1 MKCRDYATN
10 LPYTK
15 EELLMNNRLQEKLAL
30 FAENNQRIRSD
41 FVWQDGMAKRLVAS
55 VYAMGN
61 HTLDSDAIRDCH
73 KMIKDEVGIFSSF
86 RGNLSLYI
94 AAALSLHEQPEQLLS
109 DMIQVYKLLKEEKF
123 RSSDFLA
130 ATVFEITTNA
140 KSENFTQIVNETKEF
155 FDGMKASHRLRVG
168 GDDYIFAAMLALSD
182 VSLHTGI
189 EKLNHLYSQLRSE
202 FGITTSGSSIL
213 ALSQMLVLGESTD
226 ECVRNTLQLNEALQ
240 ERKVRLDRTYV
251 LPSLGVLGLLPIDK
265 DVIIN
270 DLIAARDY
278 LRDQKGFGALMV
290 STQELLLYAVSFVAD
305 SHKCD
310 LENSTTKANIT
321 TNIANLIVAQQVAM
335 MVAIIAASTAAAS
348 S

>member
-1 MKCRDYATN
+1 MKD
-10 LPYTK
+10 
-15 EELLMNNRLQEKLAL
+15 RLQEKLMV
-30 FAENNQRIRSD
+30 FAENSQKIRSD
-41 FVWQDGMAKRLVAS
+41 FPWQDGMAKRLVAS
-55 VYAMGN
+55 VYAMGDR
-61 HTLDSDAIRDCH
+61 TLDSDAIRECH

-94 AAALSLHEQPEQLLS
+94 ASALSLYEQPEQLLS
-109 DMIQVYKLLKEEKF
+109 DMIQVYKLLKQEKF

-130 ATVFEITTNA
+130 ATAFEIVANA
-140 KSENFTQIVNETKEF
+140 KSENFALIVNETKEF
-155 FDGMKASHRLRVG
+155 FDQMKASHRLRVG

-182 VSLHTGI
+182 VSLHTGV

-202 FGITTSGSSIL
+202 FGITTPGSSIL

-226 ECVRNTLQLNEALQ
+226 ECVRNTLQLNEALR
-240 ERKVRLDRTYV
+240 ERKIRLDRTYV

-265 DVIIN
+265 DIIIN

-278 LRDQKGFGALMV
+278 LRDQKGFGALTV
-290 STQELLLYAVSFVAD
+290 SDQELLLYSVSFVAD

-310 LENSTTKANIT
+310 LEDSTTKANIT
-321 TNIANLIVAQQVAM
+321 ANVTNIIIAQQVAM
-335 MVAIIAASTAAAS
+335 MAAIVAASTAAAAS